1 MIDHKQFEGHSE
13 GLWFAQEVMRWS
25 TKFHIVSNT
34 GEFVAGVIVTL
45 KGNTK
50 ANANLLAAA
59 PLFLAENKALRELVE
74 AQEAFIEWYRQNA
87 STDYILTAEFKNL
100 KVHQAAIAKAKAA
113 LG

>member
-1 MIDHKQFEGHSE
+1 
-13 GLWFAQEVMRWS
+13 
-25 TKFHIVSNT
+25 
-34 GEFVAGVIVTL
+34 
-45 KGNTK
+45 
-50 ANANLLAAA
+50 
-59 PLFLAENKALRELVE
+59 VE